1 MTTFNQEDLIRYLY
15 GETSEK
21 KADLIREALK
31 KDWKLRQSYEQ
42 LASMQ
47 QPLDELKTTPSDKVI
62 ERILEYAAKKQNKN
76 IQAH

>member
-21 KADLIREALK
+21 KAALIREALK

-42 LASMQ
+42 LVRMQ
-47 QPLDELKTTPSDKVI
+47 EPLDELKTSPSDKVI
-62 ERILEYAAKKQNKN
+62 EKILEYGGKAQKKN
-76 IQAH
+76 IQTH